1 VSLHRR
7 TDRCRV
13 DAPGAPVAAY
23 SFNEGSGTT
32 TADATV
38 NNHPGTVINGPT
50 WATGHTGSAVNYD
63 GVNYYVS
70 AGNITALNGLTA
82 VTVRAWVKGSV
93 GASSPDGQRNP
104 GRYVHARGAVTDR
117 HPARRTSGV
126 LK

>member
-32 TADATV
+32 TADATG
-38 NNHPGTVINGPT
+38 NNHPGTLINGPT
-50 WATGHTGSAVNYD
+50 WATGHTGSAVKYD

-82 VTVRAWVKGSV
+82 VTVSAGLR
-93 GASSPDGQRNP
+93 
-104 GRYVHARGAVTDR
+104 DR
-117 HPARRTSGV
+117 WALPRRTASEILADMSTPV
-126 LK
+126 VP